1 MLDILKTKDKVVGV
15 KQLRK
20 AIRAGRAALVFLAD
34 DADPA
39 LTEPIEAACRDCGIP
54 VERVDSMRR
63 LGEACGITVGSACAA
78 TLHPI
83 CS

>member
-1 MLDILKTKDKVVGV
+1 MLDVLKTKDKVVGV

-20 AIRAGRAALVFLAD
+20 AIRMGRAALVFLAD

-39 LTEPIEAACRDCGIP
+39 LTGPIESACRECGIP
-54 VERVDSMRR
+54 VARVDTMRH
-63 LGEACGITVGSACAA
+63 LGEACGISVGSACAA
-78 TLHPI
+78 TLHPV